1 MTPQDIPFRKLRHH
15 WPIYLLALPALFM
28 IALFQYYPA
37 FSGIWHSFYR
47 WNGADIN
54 EFVGLGNY
62 ARLLDDTE
70 FWQSFRVALVFGLW
84 NVLKMIPA
92 ILVAVCIHRVRSE
105 RTQFL
110 YRLLFVAPMVIPPL
124 IVVLIWRGLFFE
136 ATNGYLN
143 RFLAATHTF
152 DLLVWADA
160 TFHWGGIFVPGRF
173 PAWLGDGKL
182 LLAACII
189 WGFPWVGS
197 FAVLTHLAKLQN
209 IPRELYE
216 AADLDGV
223 SWWTKFTKIELPL
236 MMGSINIMLVFVVIE
251 TIKDAGTI
259 LALAGLFGGPGGAV
273 TVPSLLML
281 RKAFIDQQMGAA
293 CAVGIVLMLVVFGLQ
308 KLLGSITQWNELTSA
323 QKLRARLAGA
333 GVGLLLWALLGS
345 WFLAVAAFAIAL
357 PWRRPRLPRISM
369 APAMAAG
376 VEHDVPALRA
386 SGAIEIASGGVSAS
400 PAGTTEAA
408 AATRTRPGLA
418 AQLPR
423 LGKHAFVWFV
433 LLLAYMPLYLMLIVS
448 VKNNT
453 QFYDA
458 PAALT
463 FPLHWENWAIAWSA
477 VVPALAN
484 SIFITCCSTVLTLV
498 FALGGA
504 YFFARVKVPGSMF
517 LWNALLLLMMMP
529 TIANLVPLFR
539 LLIDLNLANT
549 LTALIA
555 VGAAGG
561 QVFAI
566 FMLRNFIADLPQA
579 LFEAAELDG
588 ASHLRQLLTIVVPLS
603 GPILGVIGVMHAI
616 SQWNEFLLPLIVIR
630 DHARLPVMVQLLRMA
645 GEYIKLWGPLMAGY
659 ALASLPIIALFILCM
674 RLFTRGLTEG
684 AVKG

>member
-1 MTPQDIPFRKLRHH
+1 MTPQNIPFSRLKYH
-15 WPIYLLALPALFM
+15 WRIYLLALPALLM
-28 IALFQYYPA
+28 IGLFQYYPA

-54 EFVGLGNY
+54 EWVGLGNY
-62 ARLLDDTE
+62 ARLLDERE
-70 FWQSFRVALVFGLW
+70 FWQSFRVALVFGMW

-92 ILVAVCIHRVRSE
+92 ILAAVCIHRVRSE
-105 RTQFL
+105 KTQFL
-110 YRLLFVAPMVIPPL
+110 YRMLFVAPMVIPPL

-143 RFLAATHTF
+143 RFLQATHTF

-182 LLAACII
+182 LLAACVI

-209 IPRELYE
+209 IPKELYE
-216 AADLDGV
+216 AADLDGAG
-223 SWWTKFTKIELPL
+223 WWRKFTKLELPL
-236 MMGSINIMLVFVVIE
+236 IMGSINIMLVFVVID

-273 TVPSLLML
+273 TVPSLFML

-293 CAVGIVLMLVVFGLQ
+293 CAVGIILMLVVFGLQ
-308 KLLGSITQWNELTSA
+308 KLLGSITQWSELTTR
-323 QKLRARLAGA
+323 QRLHARLWGA
-333 GVGLLLWALLGS
+333 GVAVLLWLCLGA
-345 WFLAVAAFAIAL
+345 WVMAAIAMAVVI
-357 PWRRPRLPRISM
+357 PWAGLWKRLPRFSL
-369 APAMAAG
+369 AP
-376 VEHDVPALRA
+376 
-386 SGAIEIASGGVSAS
+386 
-400 PAGTTEAA
+400 AA
-408 AATRTRPGLA
+408 AAHAMQTPATALPIRDTAKEGQVEYSRWSNW
-418 AQLPR
+418 LPR
-423 LGKHAFVWFV
+423 LGKHAFIWCV

-453 QFYDA
+453 QFYEK
-458 PAALT
+458 PAELT
-463 FPLHWENWAIAWSA
+463 FPLHWENWAAAWQA
-477 VVPALAN
+477 VIPSLAN
-484 SIFITCCSTVLTLV
+484 SIFITTLSTALTLV
-498 FALGGA
+498 LALGGA
-504 YFFARVKVPGSMF
+504 YFFARVKVPGSRL

-529 TIANLVPLFR
+529 TIANLVPLFK
-539 LLIDLNLANT
+539 LLIDLDLANT

-588 ASHLRQLLTIVVPLS
+588 AGHLRQLATIVVPLS

-616 SQWNEFLLPLIVIR
+616 GQWNEFLLPLIVIR

>member
-1 MTPQDIPFRKLRHH
+1 MTPQVIPFSRLRHH
-15 WPIYLLALPALFM
+15 WRIYLLALPALMM
-28 IALFQYYPA
+28 IGLFQYYPA
-37 FSGIWHSFYR
+37 FSGIWHSLYR
-47 WNGADIN
+47 WNGADIK
-54 EFVGLGNY
+54 EWVGLGNY
-62 ARLLDDTE
+62 ARLLEDRE

-92 ILVAVCIHRVRSE
+92 ILVAVCIHRARSE
-105 RTQFL
+105 RMQFL

-124 IVVLIWRGLFFE
+124 IIVLIWRGLFFE

-143 RFLAATHTF
+143 RFLSTTGTF
-152 DLLVWADA
+152 DLLVWADQ
-160 TFHWGGIFVPGRF
+160 TFRWGGIFVHDRF

-223 SWWTKFTKIELPL
+223 GWWTKFTKIELPL

-273 TVPSLLML
+273 TVPSLFML

-308 KLLGSITQWNELTSA
+308 KLLGSITSWSELSSK
-323 QKLRARLAGA
+323 QRLSARLWGA
-333 GVGLLLWALLGS
+333 GVGLLLWGVLGS
-345 WFLAVAAFAIAL
+345 WFLAAVALLIVL
-357 PWRRPRLPRISM
+357 PWNRLRLPRLSF

-376 VEHDVPALRA
+376 IENDMSAMRA
-386 SGAIEIASGGVSAS
+386 SGALQVAQRGIDGVRADGEIVRRHWLGDA
-400 PAGTTEAA
+400 
-408 AATRTRPGLA
+408 
-418 AQLPR
+418 LPR
-423 LGKHAFVWFV
+423 AGKHLFVWFV
-433 LLLAYMPLYLMLIVS
+433 LALAYLPLYLMLIVS

-453 QFYDA
+453 QFYEA

-463 FPLHWENWAIAWSA
+463 FPLHWENWFTAWHA

-484 SIFITCCSTVLTLV
+484 SIFVTAMSTAITLV
-498 FALGGA
+498 LALGGA
-504 YFFARVKVPGSMF
+504 YFFARVKVPGSTF
-517 LWNALLLLMMMP
+517 LWNAMLLLMMMP

-588 ASHLRQLLTIVVPLS
+588 ASHLRQLTTIVVPLS